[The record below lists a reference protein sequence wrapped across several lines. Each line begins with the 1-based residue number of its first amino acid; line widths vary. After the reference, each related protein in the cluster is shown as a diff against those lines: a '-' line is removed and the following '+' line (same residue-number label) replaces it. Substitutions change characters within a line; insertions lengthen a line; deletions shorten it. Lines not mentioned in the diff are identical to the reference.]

1 MFPQVVTSVSYILCA
16 ALGYLSF
23 PTTAAGNILKTYPAS
38 AANDILVL
46 SMAASIILSYP
57 GQSPHFVSLLILCYI
72 SEIELTFPQLLC
84 FRAAN
89 LWTVC
94 CFQTRCMQSNAA
106 RASSDLLSCVANSQE
121 LTYIRY
127 VAQNIAIVAVAYGI
141 ATAVPVFSTLLG
153 VFGAVTSTIIAY
165 ILPTFFYMRTSNT
178 SFLKDRFSW
187 VALTLLILGGSA
199 GMVSS
204 VAQFLWTSVHEF
216 LRQVLRS

>member
-1 MFPQVVTSVSYILCA
+1 MTFWFCPWLPPSFFLILVSRLISCL
-16 ALGYLSF
+16 YLSCVTF
-23 PTTAAGNILKTYPAS
+23 LR
-38 AANDILVL
+38 L
-46 SMAASIILSYP
+46 SSPFRSYC
-57 GQSPHFVSLLILCYI
+57 VSVPPICGPFAV
-72 SEIELTFPQLLC
+72 SKQGACNRRQQELRRIF
-84 FRAAN
+84 
-89 LWTVC
+89 
-94 CFQTRCMQSNAA
+94 
-106 RASSDLLSCVANSQE
+106 SCVANLQE

-187 VALTLLILGGSA
+187 VALTLLILGSSA